1 MDTPTLQRNF
11 ILQQGLPEPAAAACP
26 MQYSALLFQPRVI
39 GLVVLAGTITSAWPV
54 FAVLAALLLGS
65 AAVPRWSPF
74 DAAYN
79 ALFAARSGQRLG
91 PAPAPRRF
99 AQLLAG
105 SIATGIAVAIR
116 AGNVPAERV
125 LEGVFLVAL
134 ALLLFGAFCAGSF
147 LYHLLRGRVDFVRRT
162 LPWVRG

>member
-1 MDTPTLQRNF
+1 MDTPTPQRNF

-26 MQYSALLFQPRVI
+26 AQYSALLFQPRIVA
-39 GLVVLAGTITSAWPV
+39 LAVLAGTIASAWSV
-54 FAVLAALLLGS
+54 FAVLAAVLLAS
-65 AAVPRWSPF
+65 AAFPRLNPF

-105 SIATGIAVAIR
+105 SIATGIVALIR
-116 AGNVPAERV
+116 SGNVVGARI
-125 LEGVFLVAL
+125 LEGVFLLAVAL
-134 ALLLFGAFCAGSF
+134 LVFGAFCAGSF
-147 LYHLLRGRVDFVRRT
+147 VFHLLRGRFDFVRRT